1 MLHRP
6 TYVCMLVSPA
16 RGGIFFLFITQS
28 NSGGAELCR
37 GVDLPGFPLH
47 VEVLKVGWGWRLGGC
62 LSGGLICPG
71 QSCCCLA
78 EVPSAPGSSRL
89 QTLPLLAAGPR
100 LCLTSGKAV
109 SLFLWQSA
117 CETQDDTASETDKK
131 FPSQAENTPVVLE
144 LVRTGSYHYAC
155 SIFPPGACSITMP
168 GSPKLIAVLNNKID
182 CFLL

>member
-1 MLHRP
+1 MC
-6 TYVCMLVSPA
+6 VCWSLLLVEGFSFSSSPRAIREERSCVGAWICRVSPC
-16 RGGIFFLFITQS
+16 TWK
-28 NSGGAELCR
+28 
-37 GVDLPGFPLH
+37 
-47 VEVLKVGWGWRLGGC
+47 VLKVGWGWRLGGC

-168 GSPKLIAVLNNKID
+168 ASPKLIAVLNNKID

>member
-1 MLHRP
+1 MSVRGSAGFP
-6 TYVCMLVSPA
+6 TARGSAEGRLRLEAGWLPA
-16 RGGIFFLFITQS
+16 RGSCLS
-28 NSGGAELCR
+28 RAELLLPCPSGQQIPGSAWPEAHDALAPVPPNPRASQR
-37 GVDLPGFPLH
+37 G
-47 VEVLKVGWGWRLGGC
+47 R
-62 LSGGLICPG
+62 
-71 QSCCCLA
+71 
-78 EVPSAPGSSRL
+78 APRSSRL

-100 LCLTSGKAV
+100 MCLTSGKAV

-131 FPSQAENTPVVLE
+131 FPSQPENTPVVLE

>member
-1 MLHRP
+1 MSVRGSAGFP
-6 TYVCMLVSPA
+6 TA
-16 RGGIFFLFITQS
+16 RGS
-28 NSGGAELCR
+28 AEGWL
-37 GVDLPGFPLH
+37 GLEAGWLPVQGSHLSRTELLLPH
-47 VEVLKVGWGWRLGGC
+47 EV
-62 LSGGLICPG
+62 
-71 QSCCCLA
+71 A
-78 EVPSAPGSSRL
+78 SAPGSSRL